1 MPTCANVSFKLNSI
15 QNPVEMY
22 EQDIYTIPANLAGLP
37 AISIPSGKIN
47 DLPLGIQFI
56 GNYLNEGNIISNPY
70 TLAKFVVDI
79 KQSTSFRQT
88 LQLVGKITP
97 NLTATV
103 KGSYNYQKSVRDNYY
118 PLNTTRGR
126 NTNGEAS
133 QAYLENSKI
142 YAETNLRY
150 RNKWNCIPR

>member
-1 MPTCANVSFKLNSI
+1 M
-15 QNPVEMY
+15 
-22 EQDIYTIPANLAGLP
+22 
-37 AISIPSGKIN
+37 
-47 DLPLGIQFI
+47 
-56 GNYLNEGNIISNPY
+56 
-70 TLAKFVVDI
+70 DI

-150 RNKWNCIPR
+150 RNKFGFHRVDATLVAT